1 MDIEKRIEIAKNN
14 PFFSSYALN
23 QLIELFDG
31 YPDRIRGSLRIN
43 AE

>member
-1 MDIEKRIEIAKNN
+1 MDFEKRIELAKNN
-14 PFFSSYALN
+14 PFISTYALN
-23 QLIELFDG
+23 QFIDLFDG